1 MQSKFDLKPQVWFQ
15 IKIAWHEVQSQLYYS
30 HFEIVEFSQ
39 YQYLIGLVAV
49 LLEKKNSPD
58 ELGNQVLPNLQ
69 LANVIGS
76 NWTAESVR

>member
-49 LLEKKNSPD
+49 LLEKKKQSRWAWGPSATKPAVSQCD
-58 ELGNQVLPNLQ
+58 WE
-69 LANVIGS
+69 
-76 NWTAESVR
+76 